1 MIFLQR
7 NGLILGVSK
16 IIIIG
21 KLIYLCIESKLYP
34 NSLFYAVVLVSQ
46 SKKLY
51 AAFQTIHSGRSGAI
65 HLSNILAGVCRCEI

>member
-34 NSLFYAVVLVSQ
+34 NSLFYAV
-46 SKKLY
+46 K
-51 AAFQTIHSGRSGAI
+51 
-65 HLSNILAGVCRCEI
+65 NILLVNYKIQCWLLVL